1 MNFYFCIFFTF
12 INLLLNSFS
21 IKINSINPTT
31 ATQGKHETFLISIT
45 KADSENIQDKTFY
58 IGDEYH
64 RPIKLTC
71 DPYNQ
76 QDESITCNSLIN
88 FQYSFYLS
96 YFSKKLY
103 YEGKETGFII
113 SIVLPNNLQL
123 IGADEDIYT
132 GETYKIR
139 LSVNLNTLYNSN
151 YIFRIGDNY
160 LNNCSISTENINDI
174 YCIYSYISG
183 SGNEKVYLNNIET
196 NIKCNIVSSSFSNM
210 HIIKYNYFINS
221 NFINLYFKGDS
232 VNNLN
237 FNSIHLNSSN
247 NEIFYGTCS
256 SVDNNYTYSMCKFNL
271 TKSDVYNIYINNNND
286 INDNNIVI
294 YPELKSTNK
303 IYDINPKEALISFYD
318 VIFTIEI
325 DYFDE
330 NNSIAITLVNI
341 NNKIK
346 IYLKKCGLEKKK
358 DNINIITCG
367 ASILETGT
375 YEIFLNGIS
384 QNLFVNV
391 FSTLLLNAYY
401 IKPNLIRL
409 KSNLRSIEIYFDSIV
424 NLTSTK
430 IELKPSKN
438 ENLNAYLN
446 YDFFGENY
454 VNFEA
459 KFYAADT
466 YFLYINGKKQMANIT
481 VFDKNFFSKVI
492 DINPKN
498 VIVNKN
504 ITFFLTVDTNFG
516 ISDINLKFIRDNN
529 ANTIDLN
536 CEANSSDITK
546 AICVGFFKYDGN
558 YILNYENSK
567 NFSFQIDVVKNEH
580 NLIGFMPVFFLPFSE
595 QSIYLYFD
603 TDIYYSRNKIS
614 LRDVNNNIIILSCN
628 IFNSNH
634 ALICSFTSEFEGIF
648 YIHVGNVNYG
658 DFVNINE
665 NDNKNLDDEEENNF
679 YLKMS
684 FFLCLYLFII
694 I

>member
-31 ATQGKHETFLISIT
+31 ATQGKQETFLISIT
-45 KADSENIQDKTFY
+45 KADSENINDSFY

-71 DPYNQ
+71 EPYNQ

-183 SGNEKVYLNNIET
+183 SGKENVYLNNIET
-196 NIKCNIVSSSFSNM
+196 NITCNIIASSFSNM
-210 HIIKYNYFINS
+210 QIIEYNYFINS

-237 FNSIHLNSSN
+237 FNSIYLNSSN

-256 SVDNNYTYSMCKFNL
+256 SVDNNYIYSMCKFNL

-318 VIFTIEI
+318 VVFIIEI

-346 IYLKKCGLEKKK
+346 IYLKKCGLEKKE

-430 IELKPSKN
+430 IELKSSKN

-498 VIVNKN
+498 VIVKKN

>member
-45 KADSENIQDKTFY
+45 KADSENINDSFY

-76 QDESITCNSLIN
+76 QDESITCNSVIN

-123 IGADEDIYT
+123 IDADEEIYK

-139 LSVNLNTLYNSN
+139 LYVNLNTLYSSN

-174 YCIYSYISG
+174 YCIYSYLSG
-183 SGNEKVYLNNIET
+183 SGKENVYLNDIKT
-196 NIKCNIVSSSFSNM
+196 NITCNIIASSFSKK

-237 FNSIHLNSSN
+237 SNSIYLNSSN

-256 SVDNNYTYSMCKFNL
+256 SIDNNYTYSMCKFNL
-271 TKSDVYNIYINNNND
+271 TKSDVYNIYINNV
-286 INDNNIVI
+286 INDKNIVI
-294 YPELKSTNK
+294 YPELKTTNK
-303 IYDINPKEALISFYD
+303 IYDINPKESLISYYD

-430 IELKPSKN
+430 IELKSSKN

-498 VIVNKN
+498 VIVKKN

-546 AICVGFFKYDGN
+546 AICVCFFNNIGN

-567 NFSFQIDVVKNEH
+567 NFSFQIEVKNGQ

>member
-45 KADSENIQDKTFY
+45 KADSENINDSFY

-76 QDESITCNSLIN
+76 QDESITCNSVIN

-103 YEGKETGFII
+103 YDGKETGFII

-151 YIFRIGDNY
+151 YVFRIGDNY

-183 SGNEKVYLNNIET
+183 SGNENVYLNNIET
-196 NIKCNIVSSSFSNM
+196 NITCNIVSSSFSNM

-237 FNSIHLNSSN
+237 SNSIYLNSSN

-256 SVDNNYTYSMCKFNL
+256 SIDNNYTYSMCKFNL
-271 TKSDVYNIYINNNND
+271 TKSDVYNIYINNV
-286 INDNNIVI
+286 INDKNIVI
-294 YPELKSTNK
+294 YPELKTTNK
-303 IYDINPKEALISFYD
+303 IYDINPKEALISYYD

-430 IELKPSKN
+430 IELKSSKN

-498 VIVNKN
+498 VIVKKN

-546 AICVGFFKYDGN
+546 AICVCFFNNIGN

-567 NFSFQIDVVKNEH
+567 NFSFQIDVVDQQ
-580 NLIGFMPVFFLPFSE
+580 NLIGFLPVHFLPFSE

>member
-21 IKINSINPTT
+21 LKINSINPTT

-45 KADSENIQDKTFY
+45 KADSENINDSFY

-76 QDESITCNSLIN
+76 QDESITCNSVIN

-103 YEGKETGFII
+103 YDGKETGFFI

-123 IGADEDIYT
+123 IDADEEIYK

-139 LSVNLNTLYNSN
+139 LYVNLNTLYSSN

-174 YCIYSYISG
+174 YCIYSYLSG
-183 SGNEKVYLNNIET
+183 SGKENVYLNDIKTNIE
-196 NIKCNIVSSSFSNM
+196 CNIITPTFLILSVF
-210 HIIKYNYFINS
+210 KYNYFINS

-237 FNSIHLNSSN
+237 SNSIYLNSSN

-256 SVDNNYTYSMCKFNL
+256 SIDNNYIYSMCKFNL
-271 TKSDVYNIYINNNND
+271 TKSDVYNIYINNNNNN
-286 INDNNIVI
+286 NDKNIVI
-294 YPELKSTNK
+294 YPELKTTNK
-303 IYDINPKEALISFYD
+303 IYDINPKESLISYYD

-430 IELKPSKN
+430 IELKSSKN

-498 VIVNKN
+498 VIVKKN

-546 AICVGFFKYDGN
+546 AICVCFFNNIGN

-567 NFSFQIDVVKNEH
+567 NFSFQIDVVDQQ
-580 NLIGFMPVFFLPFSE
+580 NLIGFLPVHFLPFSE

>member
-31 ATQGKHETFLISIT
+31 ATQGKQETFLISIT
-45 KADSENIQDKTFY
+45 KADSENINDSFY

-196 NIKCNIVSSSFSNM
+196 NIKCNIKSSSFSNM
-210 HIIKYNYFINS
+210 QIIEYNYFINS

-237 FNSIHLNSSN
+237 FNSIYLNSSN

-256 SVDNNYTYSMCKFNL
+256 SVDNNYIYSMCKFNL

-318 VIFTIEI
+318 VVFIIEI

-430 IELKPSKN
+430 IELKSSKN

-567 NFSFQIDVVKNEH
+567 NFSFQIDVVNNGQ
-580 NLIGFMPVFFLPFSE
+580 NLIGFLPVFFLPFSE